1 MQTRRAAG
9 GAKGADGIEM
19 KKEKREEL
27 RPISTT
33 IENGILKV
41 ELGEEDKK
49 KFIFIDLQKHLEL
62 E

>member
-1 MQTRRAAG
+1 
-9 GAKGADGIEM
+9 
-19 KKEKREEL
+19 L